1 MSLTNYNAS
10 MVYMTAGRICSKSS
24 LPLGADKVNDPAL
37 KAEGL
42 SAAILLDSD
51 KVAAN

>member
-1 MSLTNYNAS
+1 MSSTNYNAS
-10 MVYMTAGRICSKSS
+10 AVDTTAGRICSKSS
-24 LPLGADKVNDPAL
+24 LPRGADKVNDPVL